1 MIRHILKKTLF
12 RLDFQDGIYLL
23 LNSGAPV
30 TSVQAILGH
39 KFIDT
44 TMGYARLYDGTLA
57 ADYFRAMNEMEQRM
71 ALVNVPPSKLP
82 TFGELIALLDFLR
95 NGTLDAEQ
103 IGVVQLVRDGIL
115 AIARSE
121 KVISDVKVQV

>member
-1 MIRHILKKTLF
+1 
-12 RLDFQDGIYLL
+12 
-23 LNSGAPV
+23 
-30 TSVQAILGH
+30 
-39 KFIDT
+39 
-44 TMGYARLYDGTLA
+44 MGYARLYDGTLA

-82 TFGELIALLDFLR
+82 TFGELIALLDSLR